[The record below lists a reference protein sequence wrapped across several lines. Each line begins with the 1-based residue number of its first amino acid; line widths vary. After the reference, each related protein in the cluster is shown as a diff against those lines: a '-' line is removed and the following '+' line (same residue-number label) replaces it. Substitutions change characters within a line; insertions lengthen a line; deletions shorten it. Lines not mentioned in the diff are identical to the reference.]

1 MRSKMSHGVRGTAQ
15 KKAAPG
21 RALLTEFLAMKA
33 GMNPTVV
40 AQAAD
45 IFFSCAAKR
54 ETLRE
59 PVFL

>member
-1 MRSKMSHGVRGTAQ
+1 MSQAAWECAQ
-15 KKAAPG
+15 KKAEPS
-21 RALLTEFLAMKA
+21 RALLSEFLAIKW
-33 GMNPTVV
+33 GKDPPVV

-45 IFFSCAAKR
+45 IFFSCAARR